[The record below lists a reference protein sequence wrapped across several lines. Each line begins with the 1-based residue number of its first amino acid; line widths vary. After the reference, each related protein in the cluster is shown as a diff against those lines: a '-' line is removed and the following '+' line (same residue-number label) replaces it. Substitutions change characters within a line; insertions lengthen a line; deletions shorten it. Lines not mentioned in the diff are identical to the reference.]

1 MIDEKPLNREEII
14 DNFIGELLEGGDQST
29 LDEYCSRYPVMRSA
43 FERKY
48 EVVKTLEEGFR
59 EDGLSGTEI
68 DDYLIVEE
76 IGRGG
81 MGVVYLAL
89 QRSLDRYVAL
99 KVLPSNLA
107 PGTREIRRFRAEA
120 RAVARLS
127 HPNIV
132 PVFSIGEEKGMYYI
146 AMALIPGLSLNK
158 VIEGL
163 KAGRDDPATASIV
176 GDIIDR
182 HPDFPRIGL
191 KDAATGEPAS
201 IVAGRDPSFRDRP
214 YLLFVLSLCSEIAD
228 ALGYAHRNGVCH
240 GDLKPSNIML
250 SSGGVPM
257 IVDFGLAK
265 DLRSVASVQSQD
277 FLGTL
282 AYASPEHLA
291 HNAVNEKSDIWSF
304 GVTMYEMI
312 TLQQPFRTHDVAG
325 TVDRIA
331 RSDPPPMRARSRRI
345 SKDVEA
351 VVNKC
356 LEKDPGKRYD
366 AAQELKEDIDRI
378 LAGRPV
384 KARPVGRI
392 GRQVRR
398 ARRNPLVSLLGAALV
413 VFALITVYVA
423 YNAAIRKSVSVGTRY
438 YDEGQYSEALRSYGA
453 ALSRLKWIP
462 FTEKSRAE
470 VLCDLGNAWS
480 GKGEYGEAIR
490 SYERALEIDPGLV
503 SALMGL
509 GDVYLEIGAYDKTV
523 SYYDKVLVL
532 SPNDRNS
539 YYQRGKAFKE
549 QGMYDKALK
558 DFHAAITIA
567 AGDVDTLKEISAI
580 LREKGLSTM
589 GDRSAYLRAS
599 GFTPP
604 QIRTILPKAN
614 HDR

>member
-1 MIDEKPLNREEII
+1 M
-14 DNFIGELLEGGDQST
+14 
-29 LDEYCSRYPVMRSA
+29 SRKR
-43 FERKY
+43 
-48 EVVKTLEEGFR
+48 
-59 EDGLSGTEI
+59 
-68 DDYLIVEE
+68 
-76 IGRGG
+76 
-81 MGVVYLAL
+81 
-89 QRSLDRYVAL
+89 
-99 KVLPSNLA
+99 
-107 PGTREIRRFRAEA
+107 
-120 RAVARLS
+120 
-127 HPNIV
+127 
-132 PVFSIGEEKGMYYI
+132 
-146 AMALIPGLSLNK
+146 
-158 VIEGL
+158 
-163 KAGRDDPATASIV
+163 
-176 GDIIDR
+176 
-182 HPDFPRIGL
+182 
-191 KDAATGEPAS
+191 
-201 IVAGRDPSFRDRP
+201 
-214 YLLFVLSLCSEIAD
+214 
-228 ALGYAHRNGVCH
+228 
-240 GDLKPSNIML
+240 
-250 SSGGVPM
+250 
-257 IVDFGLAK
+257 
-265 DLRSVASVQSQD
+265 
-277 FLGTL
+277 
-282 AYASPEHLA
+282 
-291 HNAVNEKSDIWSF
+291 
-304 GVTMYEMI
+304 
-312 TLQQPFRTHDVAG
+312 
-325 TVDRIA
+325 
-331 RSDPPPMRARSRRI
+331 
-345 SKDVEA
+345 
-351 VVNKC
+351 
-356 LEKDPGKRYD
+356 PGKRYD